1 MSNIQYFYL
10 KVAVLVGF
18 FVVEFSRMQAAEAH
32 SRETELSSQ
41 GCAALV
47 RQGSLELASRKNI
60 RLCSC
65 LEGC

>member
-10 KVAVLVGF
+10 KIAVLVGF
-18 FVVEFSRMQAAEAH
+18 FVVEFSRMQAAETH

-47 RQGSLELASRKNI
+47 RQGL
-60 RLCSC
+60 
-65 LEGC
+65 